1 MPTGKVKWFDPER
14 GFGFIAS
21 DEGGDVYVHKS
32 ALPAGA
38 TDLPRGARVEFG
50 VVDGRR
56 GKQALSVSVQQ
67 APPTLS
73 QRSARSPEQ
82 LHGMIEDMIKLLE
95 AEIQPTLRRGRQVSP
110 QLGKRMATVLRAV
123 ADELSPQ

>member
-32 ALPAGA
+32 ALPPGA

-73 QRSARSPEQ
+73 QRSAHSPEQ

-95 AEIQPTLRRGRQVSP
+95 AEVQPTLRRGRQVSP

-123 ADELSPQ
+123 ADELGPQ

>member
-1 MPTGKVKWFDPER
+1 VPTGKVKWFDPER